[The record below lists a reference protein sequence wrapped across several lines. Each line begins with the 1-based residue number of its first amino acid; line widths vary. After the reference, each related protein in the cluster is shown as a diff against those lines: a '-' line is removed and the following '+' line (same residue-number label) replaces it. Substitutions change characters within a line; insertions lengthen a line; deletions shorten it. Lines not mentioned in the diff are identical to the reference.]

1 MNIVLFDDQHRSN
14 LLPLAFTRPI
24 ADFRVGI
31 TTIREKWEAALERT
45 SSTYTESYLSKKF
58 PLDLD
63 SENLFINGSVFPSLE
78 LVEQVNKLDLN
89 SALVKDGL
97 LIAVA
102 LDKDEAAAFDPS
114 YGNWGNTRN
123 FSGEIRKLAALWDI
137 FSLNGEMIESD
148 FSKLTLD
155 SSSQTVSG
163 TNNVIGNNLFIEEGA
178 KLEYCT
184 INTEQG
190 PVYIGKNAEV
200 MEGCLI
206 RGPFALCE
214 GSQVKMGAKI
224 YGPTTVGPH
233 SKIGGEVSNC
243 VFQAYSNKGHDGFL
257 GNSVVG
263 EWCNLGADTNNS
275 NLKNNYGEVKMWN
288 YKERD
293 FQNTGLQF
301 CGLVMGDHSKA
312 GINTMFNTGTVVG
325 VSANVFG
332 TGFPEKF
339 IPSFSWGGA
348 AGFTNFDLEKAK
360 EVASKMYE
368 RRGLDFGKA
377 DQEIFNHLFEST
389 SEFRS

>member
-178 KLEYCT
+178 KVECCT

-332 TGFPEKF
+332 AGFPEKF

>member
-45 SSTYTESYLSKKF
+45 SSTHTESYLSKKF
-58 PLDLD
+58 PIDLD

-102 LDKDEAAAFDPS
+102 LDKDEAAGFDPL
-114 YGNWGNTRN
+114 YGNWGNTGN
-123 FSGEIRKLAALWDI
+123 FSGEICKLAALWDI

-148 FSKLTLD
+148 FSKLTSN

>member
-1 MNIVLFDDQHRSN
+1 
-14 LLPLAFTRPI
+14 LLPLAFTRPV

-178 KLEYCT
+178 KVECCT

-332 TGFPEKF
+332 AGFPEKF